1 MIIRRRRR
9 RRLPT
14 AALLGAVGLLLA
26 SCASALPLAHPDPEP
41 AVPPPALDAKQISV
55 VLASVGAVLEAGDAN
70 NDPAPLAARL
80 SGPALASRTA
90 EYLVSAKT
98 ADPSVRTELPVGSQA
113 VIMPNTNTWPRAVA
127 VVTKQ
132 PQNLQSPRILTL
144 VQDDARSPYRLWGW
158 ARLLPGTQM
167 PRTAAAA
174 AKGTTPLAPDAPG
187 LVLTPLDVVNQYADV
202 LAHGDVS
209 AFAPSF
215 APDVFHKQ
223 IETTLAATSTGL
235 TQGLG
240 AAATVTETYQPRPG
254 ELYSFSTLDGGALV
268 IAGMTTTTSLRLS
281 GGKIE
286 FQADVAAL
294 LGTTTV
300 SNSATFVW
308 SDVLVFLVP
317 PKGSSAL
324 IQVLAAEHVRTAIT
338 GS

>member
-1 MIIRRRRR
+1 MIIRRRR
-9 RRLPT
+9 LPV
-14 AALLGAVGLLLA
+14 AALIGAAGLLLA
-26 SCASALPLAHPDPEP
+26 SCAAALPLVHPDPEP
-41 AVPPPALDAKQISV
+41 AVPPPALSSNQISA
-55 VLASVGAVLEAGDAN
+55 VLASVGAVLKVGDAN
-70 NDPAPLAARL
+70 NDPAALAARL

-90 EYLVSAKT
+90 EYAVSTKT
-98 ADPSVRTELPVGSQA
+98 ANPSVRTELPVGSQTM
-113 VIMPNTNTWPRAVA
+113 ITPNTNTWPRAVV
-127 VVTKQ
+127 VVTEQ

-144 VQDDARSPYRLWGW
+144 VQDDPRSPYRLWGW
-158 ARLLPGTQM
+158 ARLLPGTKM
-167 PRTAAAA
+167 PRTAAPTT
-174 AKGTTPLAPDAPG
+174 GTAPLAPDAPG
-187 LVLTPLDVVNQYADV
+187 LVLTPLDVVRQYADV
-202 LAHGDVS
+202 LAQGDVS

-223 IETTLAATSTGL
+223 IETTLAATRAGL

-268 IAGMTTTTSLRLS
+268 IAGMTTTTSLSLS

-286 FQADVAAL
+286 FRDDVAAL

-300 SNSATFVW
+300 SKSATFVW
-308 SDVLVFLVP
+308 SDVLVFSVP